1 MKKRDEVGD
10 TAMAP
15 VFVVGCVLLYS
26 LTCPMNYSDMGHL
39 FFYPLYGT
47 YGLRCL
53 YTTGTYLWIYNII
66 WLMQKVG
73 NDKFNDTVYN
83 YVCGSS
89 LYAYLSHYFFILIIS
104 VMIVRPYKMEFIPA
118 LFLMIFGTNFLIFIT
133 YVPLNFLYELVF
145 PAKVYKKADESSIDK
160 ANVEAATQEE
170 KGQMEQEQMAVQKAQ
185 NLEGMS
191 NDLEAFDNQDE
202 KSADEIRQDDD
213 QEEKFE

>member
-1 MKKRDEVGD
+1 
-10 TAMAP
+10 MAP
-15 VFVVGCVLLYS
+15 VFVVGCILLYS

-53 YTTGTYLWIYNII
+53 YTTGTWLWVYNII
-66 WLMQKVG
+66 WLMHKIG
-73 NDKFNDTVYN
+73 NDKFNDSVYN

-118 LFLMIFGTNFLIFIT
+118 LFLMLFGTNFLIFIT

-145 PAKVYKKADESSIDK
+145 PPKVYKKADETPID
-160 ANVEAATQEE
+160 
-170 KGQMEQEQMAVQKAQ
+170 
-185 NLEGMS
+185 
-191 NDLEAFDNQDE
+191 
-202 KSADEIRQDDD
+202 
-213 QEEKFE
+213 